1 MGYVMEEGI
10 INIIMLSLAFIA
22 LTIIMVLGSI
32 IVDKLM
38 KLLDKMGL

>member
-1 MGYVMEEGI
+1 MGYIMDEGI
-10 INIIMLSLAFIA
+10 IAMIMLSLAFIA

>member
-1 MGYVMEEGI
+1 MEEFI
-10 INIIMLSLAFIA
+10 INAIMLSLAFIT

-32 IVDKLM
+32 VVDKLA

>member
-1 MGYVMEEGI
+1 MEEGI

-32 IVDKLM
+32 VVDKLV
-38 KLLDKMGL
+38 KLLDEMGL

>member
-22 LTIIMVLGSI
+22 LIIIMVLGSI
-32 IVDKLM
+32 VVDKLA
-38 KLLDKMGL
+38 KLLDEMGL

>member
-1 MGYVMEEGI
+1 MDEGI
-10 INIIMLSLAFIA
+10 IAMIMLSLAFIA

>member
-1 MGYVMEEGI
+1 MEESI

-32 IVDKLM
+32 LVDKLA
-38 KLLDKMGL
+38 KLLDEMGL